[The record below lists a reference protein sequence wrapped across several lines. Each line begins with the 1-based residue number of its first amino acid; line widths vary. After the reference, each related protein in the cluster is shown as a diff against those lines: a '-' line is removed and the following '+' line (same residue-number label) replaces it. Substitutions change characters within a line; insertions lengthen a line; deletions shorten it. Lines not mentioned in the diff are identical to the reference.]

1 MSEAVS
7 VGGVTG
13 VAQVF
18 VSVSDVDR
26 SLAFYRDVLGLHEWM
41 RMAGQPM
48 AFLYAG
54 DVRIY
59 LDGHPTEPGF
69 ASSVVYYR
77 VDDLPAETERL
88 RAAGVPVTSE
98 PHELFSTAE
107 WTLWLAFF
115 TDPDGTPF
123 GLMAEVPR

>member
-1 MSEAVS
+1 MS
-7 VGGVTG
+7 VTG
-13 VAQVF
+13 VLQVF
-18 VSVSDVDR
+18 VKVSDVDR
-26 SLAFYRDVLGLHEWM
+26 SLAFYRDVVGLREWM
-41 RMAGQPM
+41 RVPNQPM

-59 LDGHPTEPGF
+59 LDASPTEAGF
-69 ASSVVYYR
+69 NSSVVYYR
-77 VDDLPAETERL
+77 VDDLHADTERL

-98 PHELFSTAE
+98 PHQLFSTPE

-123 GLMAEVPR
+123 GLMAEVAP